1 MDRFAT
7 MEAFVRIIETGSFS
21 AAARQLRVGQPA
33 ISKAVAQLEE
43 RLGTRLLSRSTR
55 GLTPTEAGQGF
66 YERARRALDEA
77 NEADLAAT
85 GAGTG
90 LTGRLRF
97 SATVTFA
104 RLHVMPLLP
113 AFLEAHPAL
122 TVEAIL
128 DDRSVDLIGENID
141 IALRMGDPKSM
152 TVTGKRIATSRRVVV
167 ATSSYLDRH
176 GTPERPDDLPNFPA
190 VIYTQGGGGDTW
202 TFKKGAKSEVVTLKN
217 MISTTAAEGVREAVF
232 AGMGLAVSTEWMFQP
247 EIDLHRVETVLR
259 DWTLPSLDLWAV
271 YPAGRQATAKARAFA
286 AFISECLAKTPFAPV
301 G

>member
-1 MDRFAT
+1 

-21 AAARQLRVGQPA
+21 AAARQLRVGQPS
-33 ISKAVAQLEE
+33 ISKAIAQLEA

-55 GLTPTEAGQGF
+55 GLSPTEAGQGF
-66 YERARRALDEA
+66 YERAKRALDEA

-104 RLHVMPLLP
+104 RLHVMPVLP

-128 DDRSVDLIGENID
+128 DDRSVDLIEENID

-152 TVTGKRIATSRRVVV
+152 TVTGKRIATSQRVVV
-167 ATSSYLDRH
+167 ATPAYLERH
-176 GTPERPDDLPNFPA
+176 GRPEQPADLSDFPA
-190 VIYTQGGGGDTW
+190 AIYAQGGGGDTW
-202 TFKKGAKSEVVTLKN
+202 TFRKGAKSEVVTLRH

-247 EIDLHRVETVLR
+247 EIDQHRVETVLR

-286 AFISECLAKTPFAPV
+286 AFISDCLAKTPFAPV

>member
-21 AAARQLRVGQPA
+21 AAARQLRVGQPS

-66 YERARRALDEA
+66 YERAKRALDEA

-152 TVTGKRIATSRRVVV
+152 TVTGKRIATSRRMVV
-167 ATSSYLDRH
+167 ATSNYLDRH
-176 GTPERPDDLPNFPA
+176 GTPERPGDLPNFPA
-190 VIYTQGGGGDTW
+190 VIYTQGGGGETW
-202 TFKKGAKSEVVTLKN
+202 TFRKGAKSEVVTLKN

-286 AFISECLAKTPFAPV
+286 AFISECLAKTPFAPA

>member
-1 MDRFAT
+1 

>member
-21 AAARQLRVGQPA
+21 AAARQLRVGQPS

-176 GTPERPDDLPNFPA
+176 GTPERPGDLRNFPA
-190 VIYTQGGGGDTW
+190 VIYTQGGGGETW
-202 TFKKGAKSEVVTLKN
+202 TFRKGAKSEVVTLKN

-271 YPAGRQATAKARAFA
+271 YPAGRQTTAKARAFA